1 MTISY
6 FKCIAR
12 GLRAYTSFPQ
22 HPTNVDIAVFF
33 AIDRDVNFG
42 VFVDILGHPIV
53 LVG

>member
-1 MTISY
+1 MKISY

-12 GLRAYTSFPQ
+12 GLRTYTSFPQ

>member
-1 MTISY
+1 MKISY

-12 GLRAYTSFPQ
+12 GLRTYTCFPQ